1 MIDYKIDLDNFD
13 FSTIN
18 INPRDYSSGNIFI
31 FLLKNAKY
39 ASSLTLSQVDYLVTH
54 SDLSCI
60 DDEGDNTLLAV
71 MQCINTLNIDN
82 TQLDYLVRHSDVT
95 HQNKAGNNCLM
106 QVLRIKRGKSINQ
119 HVMLADETFQY
130 LLKHSDFTQTDFK
143 LKSAMD
149 LCFGASKSI
158 PYKDYCFIM
167 NKCMSC
173 VDSKDI
179 FYNGLLTLHCYFLE
193 DCSKFISAIE
203 NTDAFCSLITQY
215 IEKEKS
221 ANIYN
226 QNSSFLYSLVQEPEF
241 KSLIQKN
248 VLEKVIH
255 NKSKPTKL
263 LKI

>member
-1 MIDYKIDLDNFD
+1 MIDYKISLDNFD

-54 SDLSCI
+54 SDLSCV

-71 MQCINTLNIDN
+71 MQCINTLNIN
-82 TQLDYLVRHSDVT
+82 NAQLDYLVRHSDVT
-95 HQNKAGNNCLM
+95 HQNKEGNNCLM
-106 QVLRIKRGKSINQ
+106 QVLRIKRSSINKR
-119 HVMLADETFQY
+119 VMLADDTFQY

-143 LKSAMD
+143 LKSVMD
-149 LCFGASKSI
+149 VCLSASTAI
-158 PYKDYCFIM
+158 DDKDYCFII

-173 VDSKDI
+173 VESKDI
-179 FYNGLLTLHCYFLE
+179 FYNGLLTLYCYFLE
-193 DCSKFISAIE
+193 ECSKFVSTIE
-203 NTDAFCSLITQY
+203 DTDTFCSLIEQY
-215 IEKEKS
+215 IEKEKG

-226 QNSSFLYSLVQEPEF
+226 QNSSFLYFLVQEPEF

-248 VLEKVIH
+248 VLEKTID
-255 NKSKPTKL
+255 NKMTQTKL